1 MKSKITTL
9 FTKIWI
15 LLKNL
20 WSKKGQKKV
29 WIPAVVIGI
38 FLLGQFSGGKNDG
51 STYVYAVQPKE
62 FVQTVSLTGKV
73 IAAKNVDMAFEIA
86 GRVSRVGV
94 KVGDFVKKGQ
104 VIASLE
110 NGDYS
115 SALQKNYA
123 LASSENARL
132 KDIQSGGQKADV
144 MLAQNEIDK
153 ARREVVLNKQAFL
166 DQLQDIYSKA
176 DDAVRFKIDNSFR
189 NPRSVNPEFMYL
201 IDQNSALRD
210 SLTAQ
215 RIKVGE
221 MLSVWGADI
230 TGSNLANIRSY
241 ITTTQKFINDVNS
254 AISIVAE
261 KTNST
266 DSTYSDIMLKKSDIG
281 LARTSFAAA
290 VTSLNQVELAYNTS
304 VSSLQLAE
312 QRLEV
317 KSAGTNTDL
326 DVQKANVQS
335 AQAGIGSAQA
345 MIAKTIIRAPF
356 DGVIT
361 KIDIKEG
368 EISSPNTPVVGL
380 LNDGE
385 YQIETFVSEN
395 DIAKLSVGQ
404 KAKVTLDAYGR
415 DQYFDAT
422 IISVDPAETIKD
434 GVSTYRTKIQFTQKD
449 PRIKSGM
456 TANIEIETDRRQ
468 GIVSIPQSALFLE
481 KGVKKVNVLIKTN
494 CYNSNATS
502 SPEIVAGCSTALD
515 DSEAIQVTA
524 IKTGEIGNTG
534 DIEVLEGITV
544 GQFII
549 YNVKAK

>member
-1 MKSKITTL
+1 MKSKITAL

-29 WIPAVVIGI
+29 WIPAVIIGI
-38 FLLGQFSGGKNDG
+38 FLLAQLSGGKNDG
-51 STYVYAVQPKE
+51 STYVYTVQPKE

-86 GRVSRVGV
+86 GRVSRVTV
-94 KVGDFVKKGQ
+94 KVGDLVKKGQ

-123 LASSENARL
+123 LASSESARL
-132 KDIQSGGQKADV
+132 KDIQSGGQRADV

-266 DSTYSDIMLKKSDIG
+266 DSTYSDIMSKKSDIG
-281 LARTSFAAA
+281 LARTSFATA
-290 VTSLNQVELAYNTS
+290 VTALNQAELAYNTS

-326 DVQKANVQS
+326 DVQKANVES

-361 KIDIKEG
+361 KIDVKEG

-395 DIAKLSVGQ
+395 DIAKLSVDQ

-468 GIVSIPQSALFLE
+468 GVLSIPQSALFLE
-481 KGVKKVNVLIKTN
+481 KGVKKVNVLVKTN
-494 CYNSNATS
+494 CYNGNATT
-502 SPEIVAGCSTALD
+502 SPEIVAACSAALD
-515 DSEAIQVTA
+515 DSEAIQITT

-534 DIEVLEGITV
+534 DIEVLEGITAD
-544 GQFII
+544 QYII

>member
-1 MKSKITTL
+1 MKSKITAL

-29 WIPAVVIGI
+29 WIPAVIIGI
-38 FLLGQFSGGKNDG
+38 FLLAQLSGGKNDG
-51 STYVYAVQPKE
+51 STYVYTVQPKE

-86 GRVSRVGV
+86 GRVSRVTV
-94 KVGDFVKKGQ
+94 KVGDLVKKGQ

-123 LASSENARL
+123 LASSESARL
-132 KDIQSGGQKADV
+132 KDIQSGGQRADV

-261 KTNST
+261 KTSST
-266 DSTYSDIMLKKSDIG
+266 DSTYSDIMSKKSDIG
-281 LARTSFAAA
+281 LARTSFATA
-290 VTSLNQVELAYNTS
+290 VTSLNQAELAYNTS

-326 DVQKANVQS
+326 DVQKANVES

-395 DIAKLSVGQ
+395 DIAKLSVDQ

-468 GIVSIPQSALFLE
+468 GVLSIPQSALFLE
-481 KGVKKVNVLIKTN
+481 KGVKKVNVLVKTN
-494 CYNSNATS
+494 CYNGNATT
-502 SPEIVAGCSTALD
+502 SPEIVAACSAALD
-515 DSEAIQVTA
+515 DSEAIQITT

-534 DIEVLEGITV
+534 DIEVLEGITAD
-544 GQFII
+544 QYII